1 MMNHPLG
8 AASRPNGLVLS
19 TLVAALGLLGACSGP
34 IPGPVGVVP
43 DSGAPADAPSLAAEL
58 NDPAEATPAEGRG
71 VITLSGGSESGESDG
86 DRSLARFN
94 NPTNVVLG
102 PDGNLY
108 VADYENGVIRVVRPS
123 GMTFTFTRQEG
134 FSYPFGMAFA
144 PDGTLYVQTDAD
156 DAGRR
161 DYESGTVWRV
171 DRDTGVAT
179 PLVRSVG
186 RPRGLV
192 VLPDGRLVMADNEHH
207 VVRILDVGTRQ
218 ISDLAG
224 TRDAAGFADGAGA
237 AARFDHP
244 YDVVLTREN
253 VLVVADQMNNRL
265 RAVALDG
272 TVTTYA
278 GSGALG
284 STDGA
289 RAEAAFNHPQGLA
302 IDNDGRVYVT
312 DLDGYCVR
320 RVSPDGTVTTVA
332 GTGVAGFANGEPMR
346 AQFFGLEGIDVS
358 QSGNTVFVADGDR
371 GGEENSHRLRRVEL
385 FNPKG

>member
-1 MMNHPLG
+1 MKKHPLG
-8 AASRPNGLVLS
+8 AASRSAVTALPS
-19 TLVAALGLLGACSGP
+19 LVAALSLLAACGGP
-34 IPGPVGVVP
+34 IPGPVGVEP
-43 DSGAPADAPSLAAEL
+43 DSGAAADAPSREAEL
-58 NDPAEATPAEGRG
+58 TDPDESVPAPGTG

-94 NPTNVVLG
+94 NPTNVALG

-123 GMTFTFTRQEG
+123 GRTLTFIRQEG
-134 FSYPFGMAFA
+134 FAYPFGMAFA
-144 PDGTLYVQTDAD
+144 PDGTLYVQTDGD

-161 DYESGTVWRV
+161 DYESGTIWRV

-218 ISDLAG
+218 ITDLAG
-224 TRDAAGFADGAGA
+224 GRDAAGYADGAGA

-244 YDVVLTREN
+244 YDVVLTRDN
-253 VLVVADQMNNRL
+253 VLIVADQMNNRL
-265 RAVALDG
+265 RAVTLDG

-278 GSGALG
+278 GSGAQ
-284 STDGA
+284 SSADGA
-289 RAEAAFNHPQGLA
+289 SAEASFNHPQGLA
-302 IDNDGRVYVT
+302 LDANGNVFVT
-312 DLDGYCVR
+312 DLDGYAVR
-320 RVSPDGTVTTVA
+320 RVSPDGVVTTVA
-332 GTGVAGFANGEPMR
+332 GTGSAGFANGEPMR

-358 QSGNTVFVADGDR
+358 QSGNTLFVADGDR
-371 GGEENSHRLRRVEL
+371 GGEENSHRLRRVGL